1 MPFIEVGGIEFH
13 YLEAGQGAPLVLLG
27 GTLGSA
33 RGDFAPQL
41 DTLSARWRV
50 IAPDRRGYGK
60 TRPPDRDF
68 PIDFYQRDAR
78 DMAGF
83 MTALHLEPA
92 TILGW
97 SEGADVALCL
107 AARYPERV
115 TRLIVWGGIAMV
127 EEADIA
133 IFESRRDFTTW
144 PAKAR
149 DAMSAIYGEVYWRD
163 TWQRWCDVM
172 GLLHA
177 SGGDVHLGEIEKIWC
192 PVLILHGRKDPLI
205 RPAHPATLHRRIP
218 GSCLR
223 EIEEGGHYVHLTH
236 AAEFNRCVLRF
247 IDSATTTS
255 AHQ

>member
-13 YLEAGQGAPLVLLG
+13 YVEAGQGTPLVLLH

-41 DTLSARWRV
+41 EALSARWRV

-78 DMAGF
+78 DMADF
-83 MTALHLEPA
+83 MTALDLEPA

-107 AARYPERV
+107 AARYPEHV
-115 TRLIVWGGIAMV
+115 VQLIVWGGIAMV
-127 EEADIA
+127 EEADIT
-133 IFESRRDFTTW
+133 IFESRRDVATW

-149 DAMSAIYGEVYWRD
+149 AAMSAIYGDGYWQD
-163 TWQRWCDVM
+163 VWDRWCDVM
-172 GLLHA
+172 ALLQA
-177 SGGDVHLGEIEKIWC
+177 SGGDVHLGEIEKISC
-192 PVLILHGRKDPLI
+192 PVLIVHGGKDPLI
-205 RPAHPATLHRRIP
+205 RAVHPETLHRRIP
-218 GSCLR
+218 GSRLH
-223 EIEEGGHYVHLTH
+223 EFEEGGHNLHLTH
-236 AAEFNRCVLRF
+236 AAEFNRRVLLRKTQR
-247 IDSATTTS
+247 I
-255 AHQ
+255 